1 MFDHIVSFANCY
13 FIALFSFLI
22 YIRKSFLQMPG
33 NETLPSLDLN
43 YTDEQAQY
51 DAENE
56 IIVNST
62 I

>member
-1 MFDHIVSFANCY
+1 
-13 FIALFSFLI
+13 
-22 YIRKSFLQMPG
+22 MPG

-56 IIVNST
+56 IIVNSS

>member
-1 MFDHIVSFANCY
+1 MFDYIVSFANCY
-13 FIALFSFLI
+13 FIALFTFLI

-56 IIVNST
+56 IIVNSN